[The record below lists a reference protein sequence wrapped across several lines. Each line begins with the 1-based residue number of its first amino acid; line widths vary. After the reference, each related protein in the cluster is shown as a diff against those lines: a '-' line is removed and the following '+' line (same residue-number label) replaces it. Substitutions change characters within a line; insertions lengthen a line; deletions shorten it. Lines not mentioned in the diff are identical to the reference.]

1 MPSKID
7 QWGMNKDDISNL
19 GNNFNVKLF
28 YEYIQ
33 GGRKKGCFKVLEKKL
48 LTKNNNKNDF

>member
-33 GGRKKGCFKVLEKKL
+33 GGRKKVVLRY
-48 LTKNNNKNDF
+48 